1 MVRQYKPLMR
11 MNNKVMMTINPEPV
25 HLSLEDIVDDLTY
38 LAFDYSEKDE
48 IMMMTKKELKRKLL
62 DIANYRAYN
71 CEGYDVSYHKVS
83 NFGDDEVEWEQVR
96 AQMKAKVL
104 KVFPGFETERNMPET
119 VQEAYA

>member
-11 MNNKVMMTINPEPV
+11 MNNEVMMTINPDPV

-38 LAFDYSEKDE
+38 LAFDYNEKDE
-48 IMMMTKKELKRKLL
+48 ILMMTKKELKQKLL

-71 CEGYDVSYHKVS
+71 CEGYDISWYLVH
-83 NFGDDEVEWEQVR
+83 EVAEWERVR

>member
-11 MNNKVMMTINPEPV
+11 MNNEVMMTINPEPV
-25 HLSLEDIVDDLTY
+25 HLSLEEIVDDLTY
-38 LAFDYSEKDE
+38 LAFDYDEKDE
-48 IMMMTKKELKRKLL
+48 IMMMTKKELKQKLL

-71 CEGYDVSYHKVS
+71 CEGYDISWYS
-83 NFGDDEVEWEQVR
+83 NSLVHAVAEWERVR

>member
-11 MNNKVMMTINPEPV
+11 MNNEVMMTINPEPV

-38 LAFDYSEKDE
+38 LAFDYNEKDE
-48 IMMMTKKELKRKLL
+48 IMMMTKKELKQKLL
-62 DIANYRAYN
+62 SIANYRSYS
-71 CEGYDVSYHKVS
+71 CGGYDISYQRIH
-83 NFGDDEVEWEQVR
+83 EAEWNRVR
-96 AQMKAKVL
+96 TQMKAKVL

>member
-11 MNNKVMMTINPEPV
+11 MNNEVMMTINPDPV

-38 LAFDYSEKDE
+38 HAFDYNEKDE
-48 IMMMTKKELKRKLL
+48 IMMMTKKELKQKLL

-71 CEGYDVSYHKVS
+71 CEGYDISWYTNSLVHDVT
-83 NFGDDEVEWEQVR
+83 EWERVR
-96 AQMKAKVL
+96 AQMKSKVL